1 MVVILALALLL
12 HQQTAPNQNN
22 RYVKFSCMEGR
33 LRMAY
38 TILYGDLPAEN
49 ERRKMDADGDGTISD
64 AEAHAFAAQLGQL
77 AARAMTLEVDGQRV
91 QPRFDTTDVGLGT
104 DRGVHPVP
112 FSVDLVASF
121 AIVGPGGDHRVLFDD
136 RWEPP
141 KLGETEI
148 LLEEAP
154 GTKIVASWAGKTPR
168 EGLHGTKWLWP
179 GPRRSDLEDRALGFA
194 YSETAKPRTSGAWL
208 RFGGAA
214 VGLGLALLVGVLL
227 GVVMIWRTK
236 KPTSTT

>member
-1 MVVILALALLL
+1 VILALALLL

-22 RYVKFSCMEGR
+22 RYVKFTCMEGR
-33 LRMAY
+33 LRVAY

-49 ERRKMDADGDGTISD
+49 ERKKMDSDGDGAISD
-64 AEAHAFAAQLGQL
+64 AESRAFAGQL
-77 AARAMTLEVDGQRV
+77 AQLVTHTMTLEIDGQRV
-91 QPRFDTTDVGLGT
+91 QPRFDTTEVGLGS
-104 DRGVHPVP
+104 DHGVHPVP

-121 AIVGPGGDHRVLFDD
+121 TIMGPGGDHTILFDD
-136 RWEPP
+136 RYEPP

-148 LLEEAP
+148 VLEEAP
-154 GTKIVASWAGKTPR
+154 GTKVTASWAGKTPK

-179 GPRRSDLEDRALGFA
+179 GPRRSDLEDRALGFS
-194 YSETAKPRTSGAWL
+194 YNETAKPTKGATL
-208 RFGGAA
+208 MKRFGGAL
-214 VGLGLALLVGVLL
+214 VGLALALIVGVLV